1 MTDIQ
6 EAIGNLAE
14 AARQFGITLADTI
27 DAINEAARA
36 FREIMVNWQLPESW
50 VALSDYSKVLAQDTP
65 KELHYINNAKKART
79 RKKYINRVKHR
90 IRKEQKA
97 NEI

>member
-1 MTDIQ
+1 MTDLQ
-6 EAIGNLAE
+6 EAIDNLAE
-14 AARQFGITLADTI
+14 AAWQFGIALV
-27 DAINEAARA
+27 DAISEAALTCC
-36 FREIMVNWQLPESW
+36 EIMANWQLPESLT
-50 VALSDYSKVLAQDTP
+50 ALLDYSKILAQATP

-79 RKKYINRVKHR
+79 RKKYINRVKRR

>member
-1 MTDIQ
+1 MTDLQ
-6 EAIGNLAE
+6 EAIDNLSE
-14 AARQFGITLADTI
+14 AAWQFVIALAD
-27 DAINEAARA
+27 AISEAALTCY
-36 FREIMVNWQLPESW
+36 EIMANWQMPESLT
-50 VALSDYSKVLAQDTP
+50 ALLDYSKVLAQATP

-79 RKKYINRVKHR
+79 RKKYINRVKRR

>member
-6 EAIGNLAE
+6 EAIGNLAKV
-14 AARQFGITLADTI
+14 ARQFGITLSDTI
-27 DAINEAARA
+27 SEDALTCC
-36 FREIMVNWQLPESW
+36 EIMANWQLPESW
-50 VALSDYSKVLAQDTP
+50 AALSDCSKVLAQATP
-65 KELHYINNAKKART
+65 KELHYINNAKKSRT
-79 RKKYINRVKHR
+79 RKKYINRVKRR